1 MEEGKEIVKKEEHP
15 VLITVANALFKSGL
29 FPNVKNAYGAF
40 AITQYGSELG
50 IGPMTALQT
59 MAIVSGK
66 ICMGAQMMLSLAIK
80 AGVSFKIIKDD
91 NNECQIHF
99 KRGELEYTSSFSI
112 AEAKQAGIYRDQS
125 GWTKYPRDML
135 YWRAVTRGL
144 RRVCPDVITG
154 LYAIEEIQDA
164 IPLNAKVEEAD
175 VVGETNSEGSDQP
188 PPASSLPIITSPIDN
203 VTKREGEKN
212 GKKFTV
218 YTLHIGDQ
226 KITTFS
232 ETLAK
237 IAKEFKE
244 RKEPAVIEYKQT
256 KYGME
261 LVSITPVGVKI
272 EMEVEG

>member
-1 MEEGKEIVKKEEHP
+1 MDEGKEIVKKEEHP

-29 FPNVKNAYGAF
+29 FPNVKNSYGAF

-50 IGPMTALQT
+50 IGPMTSLQT

-80 AGVSFKIIKDD
+80 SGVSFKIIKDD

-135 YWRAVTRGL
+135 YWRTVTRGL

-154 LYAIEEIQDA
+154 LYAIEELQDA
-164 IPLNAKVEEAD
+164 IPLNAKVEEAQVVEEVPMED
-175 VVGETNSEGSDQP
+175 VEKP
-188 PPASSLPIITSPIDN
+188 PPLGYEEYYKRMSEIANPHELKNWWSKHYKDMEKSLSQEQFAEIVNYKDFLKN
-203 VTKREGEKN
+203 KFAEEK
-212 GKKFTV
+212 K
-218 YTLHIGDQ
+218 
-226 KITTFS
+226 
-232 ETLAK
+232 
-237 IAKEFKE
+237 
-244 RKEPAVIEYKQT
+244 
-256 KYGME
+256 
-261 LVSITPVGVKI
+261 
-272 EMEVEG
+272 

>member
-1 MEEGKEIVKKEEHP
+1 MEDGKEIVKKEEHP

-29 FPNVKNAYGAF
+29 FPNVKNSYGAF

-80 AGVSFKIIKDD
+80 SGVSFKIVKDD

-99 KRGELEYTSSFSI
+99 KRGDLEYTSSFSI
-112 AEAKQAGIYRDQS
+112 SEAKQAGIYRDQS

-135 YWRAVTRGL
+135 YWRTVTRGL

-164 IPLNAKVEEAD
+164 IPLNAKVEEAQ
-175 VVGETNSEGSDQP
+175 VVGEPNSEGSDLP
-188 PPASSLPIITSPIDN
+188 PPASSTYEDFKKQMDEIKTVPHLRNWWKKHSEEIGKLSKEDQ
-203 VTKREGEKN
+203 EKLSQY
-212 GKKFTV
+212 GASMV
-218 YTLHIGDQ
+218 A
-226 KITTFS
+226 
-232 ETLAK
+232 EAK
-237 IAKEFKE
+237 
-244 RKEPAVIEYKQT
+244 
-256 KYGME
+256 
-261 LVSITPVGVKI
+261 
-272 EMEVEG
+272 

>member
-29 FPNVKNAYGAF
+29 FPNVKNSYGAF

-80 AGVSFKIIKDD
+80 SGVSFKIVKDD

-135 YWRAVTRGL
+135 YWRTVTRGL

-154 LYAIEEIQDA
+154 LYAIEELQDA
-164 IPLNAKVEEAD
+164 IPLNAKVEEVVVDD
-175 VVGETNSEGSDQP
+175 VSSEGNDLTP
-188 PPASSLPIITSPIDN
+188 PPASSTYEEYY
-203 VTKREGEKN
+203 KRMSEISNPHELKNWWSKHYKEMEKN
-212 GKKFTV
+212 LLQEQFAEIVTYKDFLKNKFAEEKK
-218 YTLHIGDQ
+218 
-226 KITTFS
+226 
-232 ETLAK
+232 
-237 IAKEFKE
+237 
-244 RKEPAVIEYKQT
+244 
-256 KYGME
+256 
-261 LVSITPVGVKI
+261 
-272 EMEVEG
+272 